1 MTGEPKIK
9 QTKDGVQLQTDV
21 IKTTMSVLLPNS
33 TNTNTVNYLVNA
45 IKKHIPQTSNGQQ
58 VAKDA
63 NVSKAEEAK
72 KKREE
77 QVK

>member
-1 MTGEPKIK
+1 MTASVGEVTSEPKLK

-45 IKKHIPQTSNGQQ
+45 IKKHMPAS
-58 VAKDA
+58 A
-63 NVSKAEEAK
+63 
-72 KKREE
+72 
-77 QVK
+77 